1 MHEWR
6 LKLYRGK
13 YAIYWREDG
22 RTRRCSLGATNRL
35 EAQGRAKDYF
45 RAVDLAQA
53 PTFTVA
59 DLWARYRE
67 SLEGRPSHTTMG
79 YEERAI
85 LPHFG
90 DLLPHHITDEACEEY
105 IAKRRA
111 VGRKDGTILT
121 EMNRLSNALNRAV
134 KEGLLPRVPII
145 KRPSVPPP
153 RDRYLTKD
161 EARTFLAGVDAPHF
175 RLFCI
180 LALTTAARLEA
191 ILGLRWD
198 RVDMGRRRLNLQ
210 DPARQAMTKG
220 RAIVPINDRLYA
232 ELAAAWER
240 DGIRTGSTAYVVQYR
255 GGRVGSIKTALAQ
268 TIRRSGVMGVT
279 AHVFRHTAAVWMAED
294 GVPMEEIS
302 QYLGHRGTEVTRKV
316 YARFSPEYLRKA
328 AGSLDF

>member
-220 RAIVPINDRLYA
+220 AGDRSYQRPPLCRVGGSLGARRDPDWLDGVRRSVPRRPGRLDQNGSRAGPS
-232 ELAAAWER
+232 AAA
-240 DGIRTGSTAYVVQYR
+240 A
-255 GGRVGSIKTALAQ
+255 
-268 TIRRSGVMGVT
+268 
-279 AHVFRHTAAVWMAED
+279 
-294 GVPMEEIS
+294 
-302 QYLGHRGTEVTRKV
+302 
-316 YARFSPEYLRKA
+316 
-328 AGSLDF
+328 